1 MMPARERP
9 CACGRGPHEDHGK
22 WNGVRSYLHL
32 FYEDCGGAAHPEE
45 VEDPTPNNQDTCDWS
60 SSFWKGVVS
69 LSLLLLLLGA
79 AALTTG
85 YAVPP
90 KLEGIGAGEFLVL
103 DQRAAQYNKA
113 LGTCR
118 LAGSALCAVA
128 AILLST
134 CMLLVLLTRLKPEPK
149 AEPADRE
156 DEEAQQR
163 APILCQ
169 RPQSCL
175 EPGSHE
181 LTLPL
186 KNCVIL
192 EEETEDQAEE
202 ETFLSQ
208 RESVAEVE
216 NRPRSPDSH
225 SSAISNELAPRGG
238 ELGFLDGD
246 MSVSLEEIDVSML
259 CPPKPVSQVS
269 PSWVQQQEVS
279 FLPSPPGGNL
289 CPGLA

>member
-9 CACGRGPHEDHGK
+9 CACGHGPHEDHGK

-149 AEPADRE
+149 AEPVDRE

-169 RPQSCL
+169 RPQSWWGSGSLPALPFCDYDTQSLCL
-175 EPGSHE
+175 FIERNVWVG
-181 LTLPL
+181 
-186 KNCVIL
+186 KVIGKGM
-192 EEETEDQAEE
+192 
-202 ETFLSQ
+202 
-208 RESVAEVE
+208 R
-216 NRPRSPDSH
+216 
-225 SSAISNELAPRGG
+225 
-238 ELGFLDGD
+238 
-246 MSVSLEEIDVSML
+246 
-259 CPPKPVSQVS
+259 
-269 PSWVQQQEVS
+269 
-279 FLPSPPGGNL
+279 
-289 CPGLA
+289 